1 MSLATVFPQA
11 ADIPAEFAHKGEITQ
26 REYLLNGELVQ
37 WQGELSPVVSPIY
50 IRNSDS
56 LQQVVLGHTP
66 LLDGETALKALDSAV
81 KAYDLGRGAWPTMA
95 VLERIQH
102 VETFLGLMQ
111 QQRDDDTTRRRRHD
125 ATTRPPEFKRWGI
138 APGGLR
144 IFPPPPQAFERQGT
158 VWGLQRIVPFP
169 SRTLK

>member
-11 ADIPAEFAHKGEITQ
+11 ADIPAEFAHTGEITQ

-95 VLERIQH
+95 VLERIA
-102 VETFLGLMQ
+102 TDKPSFTSLA
-111 QQRDDDTTRRRRHD
+111 RYCCSDTTGTP
-125 ATTRPPEFKRWGI
+125 AIGIGLPPLLPRAVSVIPSKRE
-138 APGGLR
+138 ASSASPKK
-144 IFPPPPQAFERQGT
+144 T
-158 VWGLQRIVPFP
+158 
-169 SRTLK
+169 S